1 MSSKRAEH
9 ADVVIVGAGN
19 AALCAAL
26 AAKDAGA
33 NPVVL
38 ETAPK
43 TERGGNTYF
52 VAGSSRWVFN
62 DIDEIQEVMDLTEE
76 ELGSLSRPEFTEF
89 VDSYRSARGVFVA
102 GLQRLLA
109 ED

>member
-1 MSSKRAEH
+1 MILKLQDIKQAE
-9 ADVVIVGAGN
+9 VIVVGAGN

-43 TERGGNTYF
+43 AERGGNTFF
-52 VAGSSRWVFN
+52 VAGSTRWVFN
-62 DIDEIQEVMDLTEE
+62 NMDDIREVLDLTDEE
-76 ELGSLSRPEFTEF
+76 MRT
-89 VDSYRSARGVFVA
+89 VDFGTY
-102 GLQRLLA
+102 
-109 ED
+109 